1 MKHFVRK
8 RGRKRPGEKNSTNGS
23 AHAKNSMVSGK
34 SHGFLDL
41 QGSNGLLGTSGGRV
55 RVARFGNARSRMTR
69 QSIDAETMKRQ
80 WTNKIQM
87 DDNKTKTHNRGQ

>member
-41 QGSNGLLGTSGGRV
+41 QGSNGVLGTSGGRV
-55 RVARFGNARSRMTR
+55 RVARFEDAQQEKPRNQQES
-69 QSIDAETMKRQ
+69 AETS
-80 WTNKIQM
+80 
-87 DDNKTKTHNRGQ
+87 